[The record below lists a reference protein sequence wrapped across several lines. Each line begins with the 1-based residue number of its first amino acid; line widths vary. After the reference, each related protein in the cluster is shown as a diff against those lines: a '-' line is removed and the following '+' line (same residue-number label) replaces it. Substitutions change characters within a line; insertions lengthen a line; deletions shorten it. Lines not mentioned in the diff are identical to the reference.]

1 MAGVYSLVAV
11 RGLLVA
17 GASLVVEH
25 GLQGT
30 QASGAAAHGLRS
42 CGMQAYQLLRGM
54 WDLPRPGIEPM
65 SPALAGGFF
74 TTESPVKPWAPSD
87 FDS

>member
-30 QASGAAAHGLRS
+30 QASGAAGLSVAPWHVGSSQTRDRTHVS
-42 CGMQAYQLLRGM
+42 CNGRRVLYH
-54 WDLPRPGIEPM
+54 
-65 SPALAGGFF
+65 
-74 TTESPVKPWAPSD
+74 
-87 FDS
+87 